1 MNQRTR
7 EAHLGI
13 HWADT
18 GVSSFDV
25 TSDGRFLMV
34 PEPRPEQTATQL
46 NIVLNWLRELQER
59 VPVK

>member
-1 MNQRTR
+1 M
-7 EAHLGI
+7 
-13 HWADT
+13 

-34 PEPRPEQTATQL
+34 PEPRTEQTATQL